1 MKFTVNVEAT
11 PEEAREFIGL
21 PDVKGM
27 QDRFM
32 SEMEARM
39 ADSIRDLDP
48 ETFTKTWMPMMVQ
61 GWNDIQKTFWGQ
73 MGMGMPMGNPS
84 DSSEKKAKKN

>member
-11 PEEAREFIGL
+11 PEEAREFVGL
-21 PDVKGM
+21 PDVKKM

-32 SEMEARM
+32 DEMEARM
-39 ADSIRDLDP
+39 AETIKDLDP

-61 GWNDIQKTFWGQ
+61 GWSDIQKTFWGQ
-73 MGMGMPMGNPS
+73 MGLGMPMGMGGSSSS
-84 DSSEKKAKKN
+84 DEKKK